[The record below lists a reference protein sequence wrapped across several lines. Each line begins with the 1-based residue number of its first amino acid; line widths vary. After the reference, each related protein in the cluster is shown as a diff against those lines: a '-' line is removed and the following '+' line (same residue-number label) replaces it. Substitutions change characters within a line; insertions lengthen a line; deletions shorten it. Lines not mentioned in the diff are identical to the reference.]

1 MSNAGGRT
9 GRACSLLGIALAAA
23 VSGSAFAQEYVQ
35 DLLARDAGR
44 EYGRVIDVV
53 RRFERADRLEGR
65 SVGAFRIQ
73 PTLSAGMA
81 YDDNIFVSQSGRR
94 SDGIGI
100 GKAGMTAV
108 STFSRHSLEL
118 SSNLEGGAYI
128 SNSNQNYWLARTGA
142 NGRLDITN
150 DASLDGQLFY
160 GRLIEPR
167 DSPDGVGGLKPTVF
181 HIYVASGG
189 LNYAFGRFRLSGR
202 GGFVRLRYEDVQGS
216 TGTIDTVDRD
226 FDEISAEGQIAY
238 TYLASEQIYVRVRVG
253 DRNYR
258 LPVSFDRFDRDF
270 RSVTALGGA
279 TFDLGGLIAGEVRG
293 GFQRYDIDDSR
304 LGTVDSPIGDLTLSW
319 NPTRDTTVT
328 GFAGYDFVPSFAD
341 VSPGFRR
348 IRASLRVAHD
358 FSASVLALGRFIY
371 EDRDYDRSTRREQ
384 LYGVDVGLI
393 YRVDRGLYLE
403 GQYLF
408 RIQEGEGGSGGYR
421 RNIVLLQARRV
432 F

>member
-1 MSNAGGRT
+1 MSNAGGRK
-9 GRACSLLGIALAAA
+9 GWASSILGIAMAATA
-23 VSGSAFAQEYVQ
+23 SGSALSQEYIQ
-35 DLLARDAGR
+35 DLLARDASR

-65 SVGAFRIQ
+65 PMGAFRIQ
-73 PTLSAGMA
+73 PSLSAGMA
-81 YDDNIFVSQSGRR
+81 FDDNIFVSQSGRR

-100 GKAGMTAV
+100 GKAGMTAT
-108 STFSRHSLEL
+108 STFLRHSLEL
-118 SSNLEGGAYI
+118 FSNLEGGAYVR
-128 SNSNQNYWLARTGA
+128 NSDQNYWLARTGA
-142 NGRLDITN
+142 NGRLDLTT
-150 DASLDGQLFY
+150 DVSFDGQAFY

-181 HIYVASGG
+181 HVYVVSGG
-189 LNYAFGRFRLSGR
+189 LNYSLGRFRFSGR

-216 TGTIDTVDRD
+216 TGIIDTGDRD
-226 FDEISAEGQIAY
+226 FDEISGEGQVAY
-238 TYLASEQIYVRVRVG
+238 TYLANEQIYVRVRVG

-258 LPVSFDRFDRDF
+258 LPVSFDGFE
-270 RSVTALGGA
+270 RSSRSITALGGA
-279 TFDLGGLIAGEVRG
+279 TFDLGGLIAGELRG

-328 GFAGYDFVPSFAD
+328 GVAGYDFVPSFAD

-348 IRASLRVAHD
+348 MRASLRVAHD

-371 EDRDYDRSTRREQ
+371 EDRNYDRSTRREH
-384 LYGVDVGLI
+384 LYGIDLGLI
-393 YRVDRGLYLE
+393 YRVDRGLFLE

-408 RIQEGEGGSGGYR
+408 RIQDGEGGSGGYR